1 MPIVLDILAVLTVVG
16 FALFGS
22 RRSVLSTVI
31 SIMITVVAVLAAA
44 IFSEPVAQS
53 LYKNHIQRPLVTQL
67 GSAIESQDIMTAVK
81 DEITARLEVEL
92 SDDEIRKIADSSD
105 IVSGICD
112 IASEKGE
119 IITKEEIE
127 KRLDEAFTVESIESI
142 TGDSLPH
149 ETVEQIS
156 ETLTEKKDN
165 IRAVVNAVC
174 QEDAQ
179 KAAESLEKSFIR
191 ERAVKLVASFSAM
204 LIFMAV
210 NIILRLVV
218 RLLSVLNVIPA
229 ARKLSMTAGALIGA
243 AEGLIVLFALGYV
256 MRYAIEH
263 SYGIMEFINK
273 DIIDKT
279 FIVKFFV

>member
-53 LYKNHIQRPLVTQL
+53 LYKNHIQQPLVTQL